1 MNSYLHFIRQQ
12 WPLLGFGFLTVFIGN
27 IGQSFFLS
35 WYGADIQNALA
46 ISAADYGF
54 IYAMATLSSSA
65 VILTVGGLVDR
76 WPLRRVIVIV
86 ALLLTASCLFMAQIN
101 SPWML
106 FFAFWGL
113 RLAGQGLFPHV
124 AQTTMI
130 RNYTH
135 QRGKALSLSASG
147 VALGEM
153 VLPMLLMLVIVL
165 FGWRISWLGFAFI
178 VIAVYLPIAFW
189 LLGKSQRH
197 FQVLKA
203 AATQSSSVRSHS
215 RKEVIRDWRFWLVI
229 PAVLAAPFIVTGVFI
244 QQNYLL
250 EQKEWPAS
258 ILATSFIAYGFL
270 HWASSMIAG
279 SLVDRYQA
287 KHLLPFLPIP
297 LIAGLLVLTTL
308 HQLWAAPLFMLLF
321 GLGIGASSPVI
332 GALWAEMYGTQHIG
346 AIRSMVTSMMIF
358 STAASPW
365 IFGLL
370 IEKGWVATQLFGFF
384 TVITIVILLLILPAY
399 RSFISTEKNSIQF

>member
-1 MNSYLHFIRQQ
+1 VNSYFHFIRQQ
-12 WPLLGFGFLTVFIGN
+12 WPLIGFGFLTVFIGN

-35 WYGADIQNALA
+35 WYGADIQKSLK
-46 ISAADYGF
+46 ISSADYGF
-54 IYAMATLSSSA
+54 IYAIATLSSSA
-65 VILTVGGLVDR
+65 IILTVGGLVDR
-76 WPLRRVIVIV
+76 WPLRRVIVMI
-86 ALLLTASCLFMAQIN
+86 ALLLSASCLIMAQVSSIC
-101 SPWML
+101 ML

-130 RNYTH
+130 RSYTH

-153 VLPMLLMLVIVL
+153 LLPMLLMLVIVL
-165 FGWRISWLGFAFI
+165 LGWRMSWIVFAFI
-178 VIAVYLPIAFW
+178 ILAGYLPIAFW
-189 LLGKSQRH
+189 LLSKSQRYL
-197 FQVLKA
+197 QSLKVA
-203 AATQSSSVRSHS
+203 PIESISDRSHS
-215 RKEVIRDWRFWLVI
+215 RREVIFDWRFWLVI
-229 PAVLAAPFIVTGVFI
+229 PSVLAAPFMVTGVFI

-250 EQKEWPAS
+250 EEKEWLAS
-258 ILATSFIAYGFL
+258 TLASSFIAYGFF
-270 HWASSMIAG
+270 HWVSSMVAG

-287 KHLLPFLPIP
+287 KRLLPFLLIP
-297 LIAGLLVLTTL
+297 LIFGLLVLTTL
-308 HQLWAAPLFMLLF
+308 NQWWAAPLFMLLF

-332 GALWAEMYGTQHIG
+332 GSLWAEIYGTKNIG

-370 IEKGWVATQLFGFF
+370 IEKGWTATQLFGFF
-384 TVITIVILLLILPAY
+384 TFITTVILLLIIPAY
-399 RSFISTEKNSIQF
+399 ISFLSTKK